1 MKTVKLIFVSIFLVL
16 SGVSSAHAMGDREQ
30 GALLGAGAVIL
41 LGNLLS
47 THSTTR
53 YVESPVY
60 YETRPTVVYREP
72 YYERPRVV
80 VIERP
85 EYRHH
90 HDRDSYR
97 YDSRFNR
104 YDDRFDRYHR

>member
-1 MKTVKLIFVSIFLVL
+1 MKTVKMIFVSIFLVL

-30 GALLGAGAVIL
+30 GALLGAGAIIL

-47 THSTTR
+47 NNTTR

-60 YETRPTVVYREP
+60 YETRPRVVYREP

-90 HDRDSYR
+90 HRDY
-97 YDSRFNR
+97 YR
-104 YDDRFDRYHR
+104 YDDRFDRHYR